1 MKKKEKLTKKTLD
14 RLANELPEGYEIWD
28 TDLPGYHVRGRRG
41 WLALRVSYYNNARQR
56 RVLTLGRYGTRT
68 AAQAREDAR
77 EALAIVAQGGDP
89 RAVLEEARA
98 EAQRQQQQ
106 SLRAYLEGPYT
117 AFQNRRKDGKGTLRR
132 IEKDF
137 SDWLDKPMGSLS
149 RSDVER
155 WQTKEEAAEKPR
167 AFQTLKR
174 SYDALQALLAHAA
187 ERNMIPAN
195 PLKGVKLQKPALT
208 GEELAE
214 QGAERRF
221 LEPEEVKALFAGLE
235 AYQEEKR
242 VQRRSSRV
250 HGKVYL
256 PDLDHVAYVDHVKP
270 WILTMFYTGFRPG
283 DLFGLQW
290 EHVHLNSKKI
300 RKVIE
305 KTAHHHPEPMS
316 FPLSTVVLN
325 VLDTWCHQQGKPK
338 TGLVFP
344 SPRNG
349 KRMDPTAMQ
358 KPWANIRQLAGLPR
372 ELQMYSLRHNF
383 ASQLVMSGVDLLTVS
398 KLMAHSDIQTTI
410 KYYAHLCPD
419 HAQDAVE
426 AFAMQVSE

>member
-1 MKKKEKLTKKTLD
+1 MTDKQKLTAAVLKQ
-14 RLANELPEGYEIWD
+14 LAVDLSPGTKVWD
-28 TDLPGYHVRGRRG
+28 SDLAGYHVLAGKRG
-41 WLALRVSYYNNARQR
+41 LAFRLYYRTKTGKQ
-56 RVLTLGRYGTRT
+56 RVLTLGQYGILT
-68 AAQAREDAR
+68 AHQARTNAV

-98 EAQRQQQQ
+98 EAQRQQQ

-155 WQTKEEAAEKPR
+155 WQAKEEAAEKPR

-174 SYDALQALLAHAA
+174 SYDALQALLTHAA
-187 ERNMIPAN
+187 ERNIIPVH

-290 EHVHLNSKKI
+290 EHV
-300 RKVIE
+300 
-305 KTAHHHPEPMS
+305 
-316 FPLSTVVLN
+316 
-325 VLDTWCHQQGKPK
+325 
-338 TGLVFP
+338 
-344 SPRNG
+344 
-349 KRMDPTAMQ
+349 
-358 KPWANIRQLAGLPR
+358 
-372 ELQMYSLRHNF
+372 
-383 ASQLVMSGVDLLTVS
+383 
-398 KLMAHSDIQTTI
+398 
-410 KYYAHLCPD
+410 
-419 HAQDAVE
+419 
-426 AFAMQVSE
+426 